1 MSSVSSV
8 SSNSYSSS
16 IYGNRNVL
24 TGLATG
30 MDTES
35 MIENSISGYKAKL
48 TELEQSKVK
57 TEWKQDAYRAITDE
71 LIDFNQNYTSY
82 TSKTNLYSESF
93 FDKSV
98 TTALGDNASKVTAS
112 GRSSASV
119 AINSVTTLAKGASY
133 TVSAAE
139 LGMAA
144 TSGKLMNWSDDGITT
159 ADQLNGATINVTLDG
174 VTKKITLGSLYTKS
188 PGMITV
194 GDQNFRTSQLQ
205 SSNPEVQSALQNQLS
220 NALKTALTDE
230 INSQLEKNFGTYLKT
245 DAATGKSERVARV
258 SVEYKTGELAF
269 SVQSGSTM
277 SAISQNEALGLTGGV
292 TNYTDIKRSIG
303 DVLGSKWDW
312 GEYDDKEES
321 LVINGVEV
329 GKFRSG
335 DSIEKVLSA
344 ISSSDAGVTATY
356 SAMTGE
362 FSFSALDTGSFTKVE
377 FGDGLAKSLFCP
389 DAISPDS
396 DLREVFG
403 NIFGGPL
410 TEDDDPGFTWV
421 MGSSSASYNVHYT
434 ENMTV
439 QDLMDELNEKAGW
452 KISYDALSGQFD
464 FGDATI
470 YLQNG
475 TYPAPKLSDFLVG
488 RGGTYQAGTDAE
500 LSVNINGRNINL
512 TRSTNAVE
520 LEGLTVTLKGTFNED
535 SVPAEGVGQ
544 AASSAVTF
552 STVADSTELIDTI
565 RTMVND
571 FNNALKSIH
580 DAIST
585 QPLEKSTSKHTKYE
599 PLTDE
604 DKADMSDSAVEAYEE
619 KAKTGLLFND
629 SDLNTLYSRLTGIIS
644 GGALAQE
651 LREIGIE
658 ANYSTTTKLYS
669 LSIDEDQLR
678 SALEANT
685 DKVASV
691 FTRIADSENG
701 QAGGLMS
708 QLKTQLDTYT
718 STSFTDPGIL
728 VKKAGTTKSAT
739 SLLKND
745 MLDELTAW
753 DNKIETWQDRINT
766 KIDYYTRMF
775 TTLEK
780 MTAQM
785 NNQSSMFAGL
795 MGY

>member
-1 MSSVSSV
+1 MSRISISSALGRA
-8 SSNSYSSS
+8 SSAARRGFTLVELLVVVAMIAIIVGALTSS
-16 IYGNRNVL
+16 ISSAQQRARIQKATSDVKVIAQAI
-24 TGLATG
+24 LA
-30 MDTES
+30 S
-35 MIENSISGYKAKL
+35 ENFSKGGEYKLKEISSL
-48 TELEQSKVK
+48 TEA
-57 TEWKQDAYRAITDE
+57 DA
-71 LIDFNQNYTSY
+71 
-82 TSKTNLYSESF
+82 
-93 FDKSV
+93 
-98 TTALGDNASKVTAS
+98 
-112 GRSSASV
+112 
-119 AINSVTTLAKGASY
+119 NSL
-133 TVSAAE
+133 
-139 LGMAA
+139 
-144 TSGKLMNWSDDGITT
+144 
-159 ADQLNGATINVTLDG
+159 
-174 VTKKITLGSLYTKS
+174 
-188 PGMITV
+188 
-194 GDQNFRTSQLQ
+194 
-205 SSNPEVQSALQNQLS
+205 
-220 NALKTALTDE
+220 
-230 INSQLEKNFGTYLKT
+230 
-245 DAATGKSERVARV
+245 
-258 SVEYKTGELAF
+258 
-269 SVQSGSTM
+269 
-277 SAISQNEALGLTGGV
+277 
-292 TNYTDIKRSIG
+292 
-303 DVLGSKWDW
+303 
-312 GEYDDKEES
+312 
-321 LVINGVEV
+321 
-329 GKFRSG
+329 
-335 DSIEKVLSA
+335 
-344 ISSSDAGVTATY
+344 
-356 SAMTGE
+356 
-362 FSFSALDTGSFTKVE
+362 
-377 FGDGLAKSLFCP
+377 
-389 DAISPDS
+389 
-396 DLREVFG
+396 
-403 NIFGGPL
+403 
-410 TEDDDPGFTWV
+410 
-421 MGSSSASYNVHYT
+421 
-434 ENMTV
+434 
-439 QDLMDELNEKAGW
+439 
-452 KISYDALSGQFD
+452 
-464 FGDATI
+464 
-470 YLQNG
+470 
-475 TYPAPKLSDFLVG
+475 DFLVG

-691 FTRIADSENG
+691 FTRIADSDNG